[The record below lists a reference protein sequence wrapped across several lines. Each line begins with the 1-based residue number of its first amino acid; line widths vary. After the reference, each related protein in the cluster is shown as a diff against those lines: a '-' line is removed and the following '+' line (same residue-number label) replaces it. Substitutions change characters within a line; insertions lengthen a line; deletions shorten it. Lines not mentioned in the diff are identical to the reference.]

1 MPFNFNAY
9 QQSVNVDQ
17 DIREAESEAQAQ
29 AAEKQAKMEEFKF
42 DETEKFKKKA
52 KEAQGIFGQMKG
64 LGSIVGLVGASMLGL
79 GPVAAGL
86 MSAAGTAVG
95 GKVGYDKAKGKL
107 GGRFFKGG
115 QEDLLDM
122 MEGSVYSDALMTGIM
137 GGIGGAANNPL
148 AEGATRGLDNF
159 AAGSKGFK
167 GLKNFSS
174 GIAGQGGKIMGGKTL
189 FDSLGLTSNNQNW
202 SMQ

>member
-17 DIREAESEAQAQ
+17 DIREAESEAQAN

-42 DETEKFKKKA
+42 DETEKFKQKA
-52 KEAQGIFGQMKG
+52 KKAQGIFGQMKG

-86 MSAAGTAVG
+86 MSAGGTALG
-95 GKVGYDKAKGKL
+95 GKIGYDKAKGKL

-202 SMQ
+202 SIQ